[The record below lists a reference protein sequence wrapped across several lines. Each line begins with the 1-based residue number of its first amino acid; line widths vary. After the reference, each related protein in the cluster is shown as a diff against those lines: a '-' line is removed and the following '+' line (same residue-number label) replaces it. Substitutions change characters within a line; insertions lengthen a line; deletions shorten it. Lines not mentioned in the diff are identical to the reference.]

1 MARRPRRRD
10 HARGARARLS
20 RERPSLLDR
29 VPTAAWIVAG
39 VVGLLVVVGAV
50 AESERKHRLRL
61 EDERRITLTEHRRA
75 REKADY
81 GWRLRNEPG
90 FHAREAARVGAMED
104 AEERRQ
110 EAEGRRPTNY
120 WDRF

>member
-10 HARGARARLS
+10 HARGARARLG
-20 RERPSLLDR
+20 RERPSMLDR

-50 AESERKHRLRL
+50 AESDRRFERRL

-75 REKADY
+75 MDRIDY
-81 GWRLRNEPG
+81 GRRLHTEPG
-90 FHAREAARVGAMED
+90 FERAEAARVGALED

-110 EAEGRRPTNY
+110 EAEGRRPSNFL
-120 WDRF
+120 DRF